1 MKTTPYGKLFFLSQA
16 EASRRSAAK
25 VVPLLVDLVR
35 PQSVVDVGCGVGT
48 WLAEFQAGGVSD
60 ILGIDGDYV
69 DRSMLQ
75 IAADR
80 FSPQD
85 LSKGA
90 LSSRKFDLAISL
102 EVAEHLP
109 AESAEVFVR
118 SLTALAPVVAF
129 SAAIPYQG
137 GTDHVNE
144 RWQGYWAE
152 LFRQLG
158 YEAYDPIRSRIWTD
172 TDVEVHYRQNLILY
186 AIPGIAPS
194 ERIATAHSS
203 RPAPTD
209 IVHPS
214 AFFGL
219 AEGHAQKNWGV
230 RRSIGQLGRSVVQ
243 AIRKRVGVPT
253 ERRA

>member
-1 MKTTPYGKLFFLSQA
+1 M
-16 EASRRSAAK
+16 
-25 VVPLLVDLVR
+25 DMVR

-48 WLAEFQAGGVSD
+48 WLAEFQARGVSD

-75 IAADR
+75 IAVDT
-80 FSPQD
+80 FSPQN
-85 LSKGA
+85 LSNGA

-109 AESAEVFVR
+109 AESAGAFVR

-129 SAAIPYQG
+129 SAAIPHQG
-137 GTDHVNE
+137 GTDHINE
-144 RWQGYWAE
+144 RWQSYWAE

-158 YEAYDPIRSRIWTD
+158 YEAYDPIRPRIWTD
-172 TDVEVHYRQNLILY
+172 TDVEVHYRQNLIIY
-186 AIPGIAPS
+186 AIPVGAPS

-209 IVHPS
+209 VVHPS

-219 AEGHAQKNWGV
+219 AESHAQKNWGV
-230 RRSIGQLGRSVVQ
+230 RRSMGQLGRSAVQ
-243 AIRKRVGVPT
+243 AVRKRFGGPT
-253 ERRA
+253 ERKA